1 MVILWEMKSMVQI
14 AGQENADAI
23 NQQNKKAED
32 DAKANSNNIYDVP
45 GYVIDKDGNKK
56 EGKITIEFESIA
68 AKLGKKKTLQI

>member
-1 MVILWEMKSMVQI
+1 MVQI

-45 GYVIDKDGNKK
+45 GYVIDKDG
-56 EGKITIEFESIA
+56 
-68 AKLGKKKTLQI
+68 KKKGKNND